1 MYINFQFI
9 NSPKTDINWCNGHFG
24 GGIMASLN
32 QSQRK
37 FSIRRKLIV
46 TSMATALGL
55 VGTPL
60 ALGQEASLEEIIVT
74 ARQRAESSQDIPMTI
89 DTVSG
94 EDIQKQGITTL
105 QDFSRFV
112 SGLSVS
118 TTAAGQNT
126 IVFRGISDGGGFLVD
141 PTAAIYLDEQAMS
154 MTSMAPDIYPVD
166 IARIEALS
174 GPQSTL
180 FGASS
185 QSGTVRVITNKP
197 DTEGTEVSGNI
208 GLGVSSVKSGSNG
221 LDFDATLNIPIIEDK
236 LAIRLSGFSAKD
248 GGFIDSV
255 HGLTVIDSRAPEKG
269 GNKSNAN
276 AVENDINAVKWSG
289 ARAQAK
295 WLISDDWSSTLSHNY
310 QNIEADG
317 FNDYDPNVGDLET
330 IKFYDEYRD
339 DEWSQTSLVI
349 EGDLGFAELTVAG
362 SYYDRET
369 LYQHDTQAYAAYFTY
384 TLGAYYATYDFGA
397 DPIGYL
403 TNDQENTSKTLEV
416 RLSHTG
422 DKVAWTAGAFY
433 MDSDESWDFK
443 TYVDGYADSNA
454 FAAWAYYASLYD
466 ITIAPVD
473 TWWFSSQSTTRED
486 KAVFGEIDIKLSDRL
501 SLLAGG
507 RWYEVDRFISY
518 FVEKPEGYPNAAS
531 PDRNMTD
538 DGFIPKIGLQYDL
551 TDDIMVW
558 GVYSEGY
565 RVGGANRSRGIPTVP
580 TFYDSDIV
588 ENMELGIKSSF
599 NDDTIQVNATVYEMS
614 WKGMQMEFTDPSFS
628 IDHDPN
634 VCPTDADGG
643 YTDYCRNQPWQAV
656 VANLGDATV
665 KGMDISITAIL
676 NENIQVGFNLTSI
689 FDQYVVPLE
698 TFPDDRFIGGQ
709 APLGLDPKSD
719 LPLFSDLSY
728 SLYAEYSGQLSI
740 LGGGAFYARLQH
752 NFEGVSINQLGDGD
766 PAPQQ
771 EQGDY
776 RLTDLIL
783 GYDMGNV
790 KAQLSLNNISDERG
804 ITYRDSYDFDPFY
817 GRNSDN
823 VVRPRNYSLSIR
835 MYF

>member
-1 MYINFQFI
+1 MGIL
-9 NSPKTDINWCNGHFG
+9 G
-24 GGIMASLN
+24 GRIMASLD

>member
-1 MYINFQFI
+1 
-9 NSPKTDINWCNGHFG
+9 
-24 GGIMASLN
+24 MASLN

>member
-1 MYINFQFI
+1 
-9 NSPKTDINWCNGHFG
+9 
-24 GGIMASLN
+24 MASLD

>member
-1 MYINFQFI
+1 
-9 NSPKTDINWCNGHFG
+9 
-24 GGIMASLN
+24 
-32 QSQRK
+32 
-37 FSIRRKLIV
+37 
-46 TSMATALGL
+46 MATALGL

-369 LYQHDTQAYAAYFTY
+369 LY
-384 TLGAYYATYDFGA
+384 
-397 DPIGYL
+397 
-403 TNDQENTSKTLEV
+403 
-416 RLSHTG
+416 
-422 DKVAWTAGAFY
+422 
-433 MDSDESWDFK
+433 
-443 TYVDGYADSNA
+443 
-454 FAAWAYYASLYD
+454 
-466 ITIAPVD
+466 
-473 TWWFSSQSTTRED
+473 
-486 KAVFGEIDIKLSDRL
+486 
-501 SLLAGG
+501 
-507 RWYEVDRFISY
+507 
-518 FVEKPEGYPNAAS
+518 
-531 PDRNMTD
+531 
-538 DGFIPKIGLQYDL
+538 
-551 TDDIMVW
+551 
-558 GVYSEGY
+558 
-565 RVGGANRSRGIPTVP
+565 
-580 TFYDSDIV
+580 
-588 ENMELGIKSSF
+588 
-599 NDDTIQVNATVYEMS
+599 
-614 WKGMQMEFTDPSFS
+614 
-628 IDHDPN
+628 
-634 VCPTDADGG
+634 
-643 YTDYCRNQPWQAV
+643 
-656 VANLGDATV
+656 
-665 KGMDISITAIL
+665 
-676 NENIQVGFNLTSI
+676 
-689 FDQYVVPLE
+689 
-698 TFPDDRFIGGQ
+698 
-709 APLGLDPKSD
+709 
-719 LPLFSDLSY
+719 
-728 SLYAEYSGQLSI
+728 
-740 LGGGAFYARLQH
+740 
-752 NFEGVSINQLGDGD
+752 
-766 PAPQQ
+766 
-771 EQGDY
+771 
-776 RLTDLIL
+776 
-783 GYDMGNV
+783 
-790 KAQLSLNNISDERG
+790 
-804 ITYRDSYDFDPFY
+804 
-817 GRNSDN
+817 
-823 VVRPRNYSLSIR
+823 
-835 MYF
+835 